1 MRFSGKLVLLGLAVF
16 ALGGCRYKGWES
28 FMSATTPNLPASHP
42 AGRVVSG
49 DAYAYGGVGLAN
61 GGLKP
66 QTNYG
71 LGSDPNST
79 APVNPKFDQPEKGS
93 GQQPGEYPNVGAP
106 GAGQENGPGLQP
118 RPDQLPTEGEISH
131 G

>member
-28 FMSATTPNLPASHP
+28 FMSATTPNHP
-42 AGRVVSG
+42 MVKGPRLVQG
-49 DAYAYGGVGLAN
+49 DAYAFGGIGQAT

-66 QTNYG
+66 ATNYG
-71 LGSDPNST
+71 VGSDPNSP
-79 APVNPKFDQPEKGS
+79 APVNPSFDQPEKGS
-93 GQQPGEYPNVGAP
+93 GQQLGDYPNVAQP

-118 RPDQLPTEGEISH
+118 RPDSLATEGAISH